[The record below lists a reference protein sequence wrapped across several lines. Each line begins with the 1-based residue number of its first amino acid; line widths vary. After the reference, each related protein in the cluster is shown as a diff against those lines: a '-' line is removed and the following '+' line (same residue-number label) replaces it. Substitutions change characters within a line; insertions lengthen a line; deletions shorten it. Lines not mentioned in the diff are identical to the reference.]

1 MAHWEFLI
9 QQEGDRS
16 WLPLDTPDVEILE
29 GRYRVVARSTYANRS
44 VEVRITHDAV
54 YEEPPKR
61 RTQARSAQT
70 NRDGLMMVIPFTR
83 LQPGTWEIR
92 CISDVMADLMG
103 EGWQQRVLLH
113 VLPHEAQV
121 GDDWGTDWSP
131 AVDEDDTSVQ
141 ADTQTMQTPGDDDTW
156 TQTDEPLAVD
166 PAPDTLVQTETSVQP
181 ELEPTSSQVEPEL
194 LTTDEADDEA
204 EPDAAAPFDDGSSAA
219 ALSPDIDS
227 DPAAEPSPDTSEF
240 GQYVQ
245 AVDDVIDAVFQQFQT
260 SLDPHDAKPAAAPRA
275 EAIAPPNLDPPDAN
289 NPPTPTP
296 EAVPLNSS
304 AEDPGEAAP
313 SPSAPPLPLTLRLT
327 EEVYLLSKEGRLT
340 LGGELGLQSD
350 APAVVESDRPDSGL
364 ATTSYQLRLRLTDP
378 QSGRSLPEQLYSLAQ
393 PLTRDHLPLAFRC
406 NFQVDPE
413 SLSYLLLGELDV
425 VAADMPTQ
433 AIATQAFTVTVD
445 LDNLLNAIANETPDS
460 ELFQPPLDL
469 QGQQVIAPD
478 LTFLNFLS
486 SPPQSTGLTFQSS
499 GLPSIAPPLRSQR
512 SPDTDEDEP
521 RPAKPIDLPSF
532 KPLLAD
538 ESPDHGEAETELLE
552 DNLENDLE
560 DQGLAEGDRLS
571 EHQPSNDRPPDETAL
586 PTPDLGDDEQLE
598 DDASSEDIPD
608 PAAETPGIDADST
621 PPDLEPE
628 PLVDEARHPEL
639 DRPQEP
645 NLSVSLPIMPLPA
658 PTPEPEP
665 EPMVVDLSPED
676 SAFQSLNLSDRFQSR
691 LLSLAQDAELAEWL
705 GAVSPPRRTPV
716 DPEAEPKDDLEDNFY
731 SVTSEWQAAP
741 NSWDHGLADEEI
753 VMDDSSDDPA
763 PPTSPAL
770 TPPPELCLPEDQ
782 VIPTPVLEIPGDD
795 LTAGTPTRLRL
806 SLPNLPSKIYVKVW
820 LHDCQQRVLVDG
832 PHWVSNFLP
841 NSQGQLEGSL
851 AIAVPLGC
859 MEVRFEAI
867 AVEMLTQRES
877 RKVSVTRWVMPPNLP
892 DLALDE
898 LDV

>member
-1 MAHWEFLI
+1 MADWEFLI

-121 GDDWGTDWSP
+121 GDDWGSDWSP
-131 AVDEDDTSVQ
+131 AVDEDDMVQ
-141 ADTQTMQTPGDDDTW
+141 ADAQTAQASGEDDTW
-156 TQTDEPLAVD
+156 RQADEPMPAD
-166 PAPDTLVQTETSVQP
+166 PDDTWVQTETSVQP
-181 ELEPTSSQVEPEL
+181 EPAASSEGEPEAL
-194 LTTDEADDEA
+194 AAEEDGPDAIAPFNDGSPTAADD
-204 EPDAAAPFDDGSSAA
+204 AA
-219 ALSPDIDS
+219 ALSSDS
-227 DPAAEPSPDTSEF
+227 DSSDRNSEPAAEPNPDTSEF

-260 SLDPHDAKPAAAPRA
+260 SLDPHDATPAA
-275 EAIAPPNLDPPDAN
+275 EAIAPPDPDPSAN
-289 NPPTPTP
+289 DPTAPTP
-296 EAVPLNSS
+296 EEVPLDASVE
-304 AEDPGEAAP
+304 APPDDAAP
-313 SPSAPPLPLTLRLT
+313 PAPPLPLTLRLT
-327 EEVYLLSKEGRLT
+327 KEVYLLSKAGNLT
-340 LGGELGLQSD
+340 LGGELGLQTD
-350 APAVVESDRPDSGL
+350 APAVVEGDDLDRDRP
-364 ATTSYQLRLRLTDP
+364 ATSYQLRLRLTDP
-378 QSGRSLPEQLYSLAQ
+378 QSGRSLPEQIYSLAQ

-406 NFQVDPE
+406 DFQIEPD
-413 SLSYLLLGELDV
+413 SLSHLLLGELDV
-425 VAADMPTQ
+425 VAADHPTQ
-433 AIATQAFTVTVD
+433 AIATQSLTVTVD
-445 LDNLLNAIANETPDS
+445 LDNLLNAIANETPAS
-460 ELFQPPLDL
+460 ELFQPPLNL

-486 SPPQSTGLTFQSS
+486 SPPQSTGLTFQTS

-512 SPDTDEDEP
+512 SPETAEDEP

-532 KPLLAD
+532 KPLPSAE
-538 ESPDHGEAETELLE
+538 ESSDLGTESEAELE
-552 DNLENDLE
+552 DSGSVEHDQPESDRPSDEAEFSANDL
-560 DQGLAEGDRLS
+560 A
-571 EHQPSNDRPPDETAL
+571 
-586 PTPDLGDDEQLE
+586 DDEQLE
-598 DDASSEDIPD
+598 GKALSDEPSEQTAEFLDVDPD
-608 PAAETPGIDADST
+608 QPPLDS
-621 PPDLEPE
+621 EPE

-658 PTPEPEP
+658 PTLEPEP
-665 EPMVVDLSPED
+665 EPVEIELSPED
-676 SAFQSLNLSDRFQSR
+676 SAFQSLNLGDRFQSR
-691 LLSLAQDAELAEWL
+691 LLSLAQDVELAEWL
-705 GAVSPPRRTPV
+705 GAVSPPSRTPV
-716 DPEAEPKDDLEDNFY
+716 DPEAEPKNDLEDTFY

-741 NSWDHGLADEEI
+741 NSWDGGLADEEI

-782 VIPTPVLEIPGDD
+782 AIPTPVLELPGDD

-841 NSQGQLEGSL
+841 NSQGHLEGSL
-851 AIAVPLGC
+851 TIAVPLGC

>member
-1 MAHWEFLI
+1 MADWEFLI

-121 GDDWGTDWSP
+121 GDDWGSDWSP

-141 ADTQTMQTPGDDDTW
+141 ADTHTMQTPGDDDTW

-166 PAPDTLVQTETSVQP
+166 PDPDTLVQTETSVQP
-181 ELEPTSSQVEPEL
+181 ELEPTTTSSEVEPES
-194 LTTDEADDEA
+194 LTADDGI
-204 EPDAAAPFDDGSSAA
+204 PAADDAA
-219 ALSPDIDS
+219 ALSQDIDS
-227 DPAAEPSPDTSEF
+227 DSVAEPSPDTSEF

-260 SLDPHDAKPAAAPRA
+260 SLEPRDVTAVPA
-275 EAIAPPNLDPPDAN
+275 EAIAPPALDPPNAN
-289 NPPTPTP
+289 DPTAPTP
-296 EAVPLNSS
+296 EEVPLDASVE
-304 AEDPGEAAP
+304 APPDDAAP
-313 SPSAPPLPLTLRLT
+313 PAPPLPLTLRLT
-327 EEVYLLSKEGRLT
+327 EEVYLLSKAGNLT
-340 LGGELGLQSD
+340 LGGELGLQTD
-350 APAVVESDRPDSGL
+350 APAVVEGDDLDRDRP
-364 ATTSYQLRLRLTDP
+364 ATSYQLRLRLTDP
-378 QSGRSLPEQLYSLAQ
+378 QSGRSLPEQIYALAQ

-406 NFQVDPE
+406 DFQVDPE

-433 AIATQAFTVTVD
+433 AIATQSLTVTVD
-445 LDNLLNAIANETPDS
+445 LDHLLNAIANETPSS
-460 ELFQPPLDL
+460 ELFQPPLNL

-486 SPPQSTGLTFQSS
+486 SPPQSTGLTFQTS
-499 GLPSIAPPLRSQR
+499 GLPSLAPPLRSQR
-512 SPDTDEDEP
+512 SPETAEDEP

-532 KPLLAD
+532 KPLPSAE
-538 ESPDHGEAETELLE
+538 ESSDLGTESEAELE
-552 DNLENDLE
+552 DSGSIEHDQPESDRPSDEAEFSANDL
-560 DQGLAEGDRLS
+560 A
-571 EHQPSNDRPPDETAL
+571 
-586 PTPDLGDDEQLE
+586 DDEQLE
-598 DDASSEDIPD
+598 GEALSDEPSEQ
-608 PAAETPGIDADST
+608 AAEFLDVDPDQPPLDS
-621 PPDLEPE
+621 EPE
-628 PLVDEARHPEL
+628 PPVAGDRNPEL
-639 DRPQEP
+639 DRPQNPEM
-645 NLSVSLPIMPLPA
+645 SVSLPIVPLP
-658 PTPEPEP
+658 TPALEPEP
-665 EPMVVDLSPED
+665 EPIKIDLSPED

-691 LLSLAQDAELAEWL
+691 LLSLAQDVELAEWL
-705 GAVSPPRRTPV
+705 GAVSPPSRTPV
-716 DPEAEPKDDLEDNFY
+716 DPEAEPKNDLEDTFY

-741 NSWDHGLADEEI
+741 NSWDGGLADEEI

-782 VIPTPVLEIPGDD
+782 AIPTPVLELPGDD

-841 NSQGQLEGSL
+841 NSQGHLEGSL
-851 AIAVPLGC
+851 TIAVPLGC

>member
-131 AVDEDDTSVQ
+131 AVDDDDTV
-141 ADTQTMQTPGDDDTW
+141 AQTDAQTATSGDDDTW
-156 TQTDEPLAVD
+156 MQADEPMAVD
-166 PAPDTLVQTETSVQP
+166 PEPDTLVQTETSVQT
-181 ELEPTSSQVEPEL
+181 EPDPAPSSEDGPEL
-194 LTTDEADDEA
+194 LADEEN
-204 EPDAAAPFDDGSSAA
+204 EPDAIAPFDDGNNAA
-219 ALSPDIDS
+219 ALSSDS
-227 DPAAEPSPDTSEF
+227 NSSDSNSEPAAEPHPDTSEF

-260 SLDPHDAKPAAAPRA
+260 SLDPRDAAPA
-275 EAIAPPNLDPPDAN
+275 EAIAPPDPAPNANDPAPTLEEAPLDASAEAPPD
-289 NPPTPTP
+289 
-296 EAVPLNSS
+296 
-304 AEDPGEAAP
+304 DAAP
-313 SPSAPPLPLTLRLT
+313 TTPAPLPLTLRLT
-327 EEVYLLSKEGRLT
+327 EEVYLLSKAGDLT
-340 LGGELGLQSD
+340 LSGELGLQTD
-350 APAVVESDRPDSGL
+350 APAVVASDRPDSGL
-364 ATTSYQLRLRLTDP
+364 AATSYQLRLRLTDP
-378 QSGRSLPEQLYSLAQ
+378 QSGRSLPEQIYPLAQ
-393 PLTRDHLPLAFRC
+393 PVTRDHLPLAFRC
-406 NFQVDPE
+406 DFQVEPD

-425 VAADMPTQ
+425 VATDRPTQ
-433 AIATQAFTVTVD
+433 AIATQSLTVTVD
-445 LDNLLNAIANETPDS
+445 LDHLLNAIANETSVS

-486 SPPQSTGLTFQSS
+486 SPPQSTGVTFQTS
-499 GLPSIAPPLRSQR
+499 GLPSLDPPLRSQR
-512 SPDTDEDEP
+512 SPETAEDEP

-532 KPLLAD
+532 KPLAD
-538 ESPDHGEAETELLE
+538 ESPDQGEDAETELLE
-552 DNLENDLE
+552 DAVEDDLE
-560 DQGLAEGDRLS
+560 DDLEDPGPIESDQS
-571 EHQPSNDRPPDETAL
+571 SSDRPSDDAEFSTH
-586 PTPDLGDDEQLE
+586 DLADDEQLE
-598 DDASSEDIPD
+598 EEALSDETSGQ
-608 PAAETPGIDADST
+608 AAESLDV
-621 PPDLEPE
+621 PPDQAPLDLEPE
-628 PLVDEARHPEL
+628 SSSSVAGDSNPEL
-639 DRPQEP
+639 DRRQNPDM
-645 NLSVSLPIMPLPA
+645 SVSLPIVPLP
-658 PTPEPEP
+658 TPALEPEP
-665 EPMVVDLSPED
+665 ESVVIDLSPED
-676 SAFQSLNLSDRFQSR
+676 SAFQSLNLSDRFLSR

-705 GAVSPPRRTPV
+705 GAVSPPRNTPV
-716 DPEAEPKDDLEDNFY
+716 DPEAEPKDDLEDDFY

-741 NSWDHGLADEEI
+741 NSWDDGLADEEI

-763 PPTSPAL
+763 PPASPAL

-782 VIPTPVLEIPGDD
+782 AIPTPVLEIPGDD

-841 NSQGQLEGSL
+841 NSQGHLEGSL